1 MTDSEVLGG
10 MDPFRIAVA
19 EAPDTTAA
27 LLPTDAADRLTER
40 IRRLRGSAPK
50 VEMVPQADVSL
61 DRLDPATIS
70 ESGAH
75 AVVLSLSSELDG
87 TSADEFAAAA
97 DRLISAVRTGDGP
110 HLVWFTASTVDPE
123 GGDAYRVR
131 PEPLRPASAS
141 TRCRTGPA
149 VEDPGNSPRRRRP
162 DRGRAGRR
170 RPCRR
175 TAPLLAG
182 RIRGAC
188 RGNGPSPRR
197 HRLLRAA
204 SPGGPDRRSVR
215 LRCATT

>member
-50 VEMVPQADVSL
+50 VEMVPLADISL

-87 TSADEFAAAA
+87 TSADG
-97 DRLISAVRTGDGP
+97 VR
-110 HLVWFTASTVDPE
+110 
-123 GGDAYRVR
+123 
-131 PEPLRPASAS
+131 
-141 TRCRTGPA
+141 
-149 VEDPGNSPRRRRP
+149 RRRRP
-162 DRGRAGRR
+162 
-170 RPCRR
+170 
-175 TAPLLAG
+175 
-182 RIRGAC
+182 
-188 RGNGPSPRR
+188 PR
-197 HRLLRAA
+197 L
-204 SPGGPDRRSVR
+204 GGPHR
-215 LRCATT
+215 